1 MIINQIKITRATI
14 DDMLDLFELAND
26 PEVRK
31 NSFNQEKIDL
41 ETHKKWFNNRVDND
55 DFLLL
60 VVRNGVNFI
69 GSIRF
74 EKDIDNKFIIS
85 IQIHKNFRGK
95 GLGKKLL
102 QNAIKKLH
110 NHKENPIIIAKI
122 KSNNLSSIKIFSDS
136 NFKIIENNQKEQ
148 FIVLEY
154 MQSFKY

>member
-1 MIINQIKITRATI
+1 MIDKIKITRATI
-14 DDMLDLFELAND
+14 DDILDLFELVND

-31 NSFNQEKIDL
+31 NSFNQEKIDI
-41 ETHKKWFNNRVDND
+41 ETHEKWFNNRVDND

-60 VVRNGVNFI
+60 VARNGVNFI

-102 QNAIKKLH
+102 QNAIKKLF
-110 NHKENPIIIAKI
+110 NQKENPIIIAKI

-154 MQSFKY
+154 CAKL

>member
-1 MIINQIKITRATI
+1 MIDKIKITRATS
-14 DDMLDLFELAND
+14 DDMFDLFELAND

-31 NSFNQEKIDL
+31 NSFNLEKIDI
-41 ETHKKWFNNRVDND
+41 ETHEKWFNNRVDND

-60 VVRNGVNFI
+60 VARNGVNFI

-95 GLGKKLL
+95 GLGKK
-102 QNAIKKLH
+102 
-110 NHKENPIIIAKI
+110 NPIIIAKI

-154 MQSFKY
+154 CAKL

>member
-1 MIINQIKITRATI
+1 MNNQIKITRATI

-60 VVRNGVNFI
+60 VARNGVNFI
-69 GSIRF
+69 GSVRF

-102 QNAIKKLH
+102 QNAIKKLF

-154 MQSFKY
+154 YAKL

>member
-60 VVRNGVNFI
+60 VARVENNFFGHAI
-69 GSIRF
+69 F
-74 EKDIDNKFIIS
+74 EKNLQDEFIIS
-85 IQIHKNFRGK
+85 IYINQIFRGR
-95 GLGKKLL
+95 GLGKNFLKILL
-102 QNAIKKLH
+102 KEIFLFKRYKK
-110 NHKENPIIIAKI
+110 IIAKI
-122 KSNNLSSIKIFSDS
+122 KFQNIASLKIFLD
-136 NFKIIENNQKEQ
+136 NDFKIINYEKENN
-148 FIVLEY
+148 FFVLSYE
-154 MQSFKY
+154 

>member
-1 MIINQIKITRATI
+1 MIDKIKITRATS
-14 DDMLDLFELAND
+14 DDMFDLFELAND

-31 NSFNQEKIDL
+31 NSFNQEKIDI
-41 ETHKKWFNNRVDND
+41 ETHEKWFNNRVDND

-60 VVRNGVNFI
+60 VARNGVNFI

-102 QNAIKKLH
+102 QNAIKKLYD
-110 NHKENPIIIAKI
+110 HKENPIIIAKI

-154 MQSFKY
+154 YAKL

>member
-1 MIINQIKITRATI
+1 MNNQIEITRATI
-14 DDMLDLFELAND
+14 DDMFDLFELAND

-60 VVRNGVNFI
+60 VARNGVNFI

-102 QNAIKKLH
+102 QNAIKKLF
-110 NHKENPIIIAKI
+110 NQKENPIIIAKI

-154 MQSFKY
+154 YAKL